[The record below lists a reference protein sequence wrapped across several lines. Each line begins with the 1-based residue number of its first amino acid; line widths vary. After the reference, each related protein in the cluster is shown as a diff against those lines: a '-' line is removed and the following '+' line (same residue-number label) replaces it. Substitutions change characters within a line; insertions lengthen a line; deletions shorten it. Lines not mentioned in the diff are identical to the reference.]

1 MSFSKRQLMLT
12 GILYLLTL
20 ACAAPLFAA
29 PTPNANAIAT
39 ASPLATQ
46 AGHDIL
52 AAGGNAF
59 DAAIAITAVL
69 AVVEPYSSGIGGGG
83 FYLLQEADSDSAV
96 MLDARERAPLAA
108 TRDMY
113 LDPLGEPVSG
123 LSVDGVLAAG
133 IPGIPKALATLASQY
148 GGLPLS
154 RSMRPAM
161 DLAREGFPVTQH
173 YRRMAGFRLS
183 ALRASAAS
191 GVFLHHGEVPAL
203 GHIIRQPDLANTL
216 GVIATG
222 ENGFYQGKLA
232 TTLVEGVRAARGIWS
247 LRDLAQY
254 QVIKRVPVQGRYR
267 DMTITAAAPP
277 SSGGVVLVS
286 MLNVLEQEDFT
297 SLSVIDQVH
306 WQIEAMRRAYRDRAE
321 YLGDPDFISM
331 PIDKLVSKGYAREL
345 HAQINPQQATPS
357 SSLPVV
363 TNEQEV
369 RRSTGTDTT
378 HFSVLDH
385 QGNRVSATLSIN
397 YPFGSGFTVPGTG
410 VLLNDEMDDFSIK
423 PGTPNVY
430 GLIGAEANAIVPG
443 KRMLSSMTPTFV
455 ETDNGLLLLGTPGGS
470 RIITMVLQ
478 AILGYESGVEA
489 DEIAGLPR
497 LHHQYLPDRV
507 QYERGTLDAALV
519 DKLSARGHQM
529 SEEQSVWGNMQLVH
543 WNKKTG
549 HLSVGTDPRG
559 EGAARVK
566 KVVDSSD

>member
-1 MSFSKRQLMLT
+1 
-12 GILYLLTL
+12 
-20 ACAAPLFAA
+20 
-29 PTPNANAIAT
+29 
-39 ASPLATQ
+39 
-46 AGHDIL
+46 
-52 AAGGNAF
+52 
-59 DAAIAITAVL
+59 
-69 AVVEPYSSGIGGGG
+69 
-83 FYLLQEADSDSAV
+83 
-96 MLDARERAPLAA
+96 
-108 TRDMY
+108 
-113 LDPLGEPVSG
+113 
-123 LSVDGVLAAG
+123 
-133 IPGIPKALATLASQY
+133 
-148 GGLPLS
+148 
-154 RSMRPAM
+154 
-161 DLAREGFPVTQH
+161 
-173 YRRMAGFRLS
+173 
-183 ALRASAAS
+183 
-191 GVFLHHGEVPAL
+191 VFLHHGEVPAL

-478 AILGYESGVEA
+478 AILGYERGVEA